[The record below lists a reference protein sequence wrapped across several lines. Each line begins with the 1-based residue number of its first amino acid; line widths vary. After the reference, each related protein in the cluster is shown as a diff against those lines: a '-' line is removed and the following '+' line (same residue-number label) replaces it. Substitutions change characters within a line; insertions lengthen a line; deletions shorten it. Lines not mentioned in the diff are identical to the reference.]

1 MDMIEMYDRSLARTG
16 TVVAGV
22 DRERFSDPTP
32 CDDWDVEKLL
42 DHIIGGCLTFAGGG
56 SGSPVDAMQE
66 RGFATKDHVTA
77 YQEAAASA
85 LETFRAPGALEGT
98 LTLPWGDTPGPA
110 ALGLALA
117 DAVVHG
123 WDLAVAT
130 DQKAEIDEDVA
141 EAVYEM
147 TSSMMAPKGD
157 FPRMTAFKDPIEVD
171 DDAPAQVRMLAYLG
185 RSPANG

>member
-1 MDMIEMYDRSLARTG
+1 MIEMYERSLARTG

-56 SGSPVDAMQE
+56 SGEPVDAMQE
-66 RGFATKDHVTA
+66 RGFSTKDHVAA

-98 LTLPWGDTPGPA
+98 LTLPWGDTPGPT

-117 DAVVHG
+117 DSAVHG

-130 DQKAEIDEDVA
+130 GQKLEIDEDIA
-141 EAVYEM
+141 EAIYAM

-171 DDAPAQVRMLAYLG
+171 DEAPAQVRMLAYLG
-185 RSPANG
+185 RRAPAS

>member
-1 MDMIEMYDRSLARTG
+1 MDMIEMYERSLARTG

-42 DHIIGGCLTFAGGG
+42 DHIIGGCLTYAGAG
-56 SGSPVDAMQE
+56 SSVPVDAMQE
-66 RGFATKDHVTA
+66 RGFAAKDHVTA

-98 LTLPWGDTPGPA
+98 LSLPWGDTPGA
-110 ALGLALA
+110 TALGLALA
-117 DAVVHG
+117 DSVVHG

-130 DQKAEIDEDVA
+130 DQNTEIDEDVA
-141 EAVYEM
+141 EAIYEM

-157 FPRMTAFKDPIEVD
+157 FPRMTAFKDPIAVD
-171 DDAPAQVRMLAYLG
+171 DGASPQARMLAYLG
-185 RSPANG
+185 RTPTEG

>member
-1 MDMIEMYDRSLARTG
+1 MIEMYERSLARTG

-56 SGSPVDAMQE
+56 SGGPVDAMQE
-66 RGFATKDHVTA
+66 RGFAAKDHVTA

-98 LTLPWGDTPGPA
+98 LSFRGETPLERRLSVWRLPTRRYTGGTSRLQPIRTPRS
-110 ALGLALA
+110 
-117 DAVVHG
+117 
-123 WDLAVAT
+123 T
-130 DQKAEIDEDVA
+130 R
-141 EAVYEM
+141 
-147 TSSMMAPKGD
+147 TS
-157 FPRMTAFKDPIEVD
+157 PRPST
-171 DDAPAQVRMLAYLG
+171 R
-185 RSPANG
+185 